1 MALPPSFTNSFWT
14 ADFSLGP
21 LLDKLQAGTVEN
33 EELLRFISVRAAPQN
48 PVSLRFTLLIPALP
62 GLIRMLSM
70 IMRDI

>member
-14 ADFSLGP
+14 ADFSLEP

-48 PVSLRFTLLIPALP
+48 PVSLRITMLTPALP
-62 GLIRMLSM
+62 ASMRMLS
-70 IMRDI
+70 IPMRDT